1 MKQILSL
8 TILAL
13 LAAAPLFAQC
23 PPAKA
28 SGYHVVQKGETLFSI
43 SRKYNVPVQ
52 NLLAWNNMSMN
63 DVLHLCRELRVSATP
78 GSPTNTGT
86 PAGTAPAG
94 TTPKQAGALHIV
106 RPGEKVADIAAAYG
120 WAEWRFR
127 KMNNLTAWQEV
138 SPGAGLKTDDCYCPP
153 LDQSG
158 VPSFYEAEQ
167 AVIAAAV
174 ATPADDRVVQ
184 NENAAVPGA
193 TPAAQPG
200 LIAPFMSAAE
210 IAMAEEINLLRSN
223 PAAYIPFIE
232 QQREAIKAGKAF
244 GSVETCNELINEL
257 KNTLALNKLEPLEC
271 LFNAAKKHGEEQ
283 RPIGGLSHIGKDGS
297 WPWDRVRRE
306 CPSLTDGN
314 ENLVGGME
322 GAREAVIT
330 LLLDEGISTRGH
342 RRVLLSPD
350 WRYVGIYYLGQ
361 VGTMP
366 HNWIQLFGR

>member
-1 MKQILSL
+1 
-8 TILAL
+8 
-13 LAAAPLFAQC
+13 
-23 PPAKA
+23 
-28 SGYHVVQKGETLFSI
+28 
-43 SRKYNVPVQ
+43 
-52 NLLAWNNMSMN
+52 
-63 DVLHLCRELRVSATP
+63 
-78 GSPTNTGT
+78 
-86 PAGTAPAG
+86 
-94 TTPKQAGALHIV
+94 
-106 RPGEKVADIAAAYG
+106 
-120 WAEWRFR
+120 
-127 KMNNLTAWQEV
+127 
-138 SPGAGLKTDDCYCPP
+138 
-153 LDQSG
+153 
-158 VPSFYEAEQ
+158 
-167 AVIAAAV
+167 
-174 ATPADDRVVQ
+174 
-184 NENAAVPGA
+184 
-193 TPAAQPG
+193 
-200 LIAPFMSAAE
+200 MSAAE